1 MAEGDGDVTVSSK
14 LDALFKQYDEDG
26 SGELDMEEFSH
37 AVRNDLGVSKEML
50 KDHELRKMFYA
61 VDTDGG
67 GSVDSKEFVE
77 WLM

>member
-1 MAEGDGDVTVSSK
+1 
-14 LDALFKQYDEDG
+14 
-26 SGELDMEEFSH
+26 SH